1 MLLKSWQRANLFSI
15 LLLPFSALYWCLLN
29 AHRALYLFGLK
40 PRHKA
45 TLPTIVVGNLT
56 VGGTGKTPLVIHLVE
71 LLERQGYKPGVVS
84 RAYKSSKQHGSF
96 IVEPHMAASMVGDE
110 PSLIARRT
118 GVPVAIGA
126 NRHDSINLLQGQCDV
141 VVCDDGLQHWPLE
154 ADVRLCISDA
164 SASGNSFLLP
174 AGPWRELP
182 SRMATMDIVVARGA
196 EKDQPKQFF
205 MQLEPSQPV
214 NLVAQN
220 EVFPRQQ
227 TIHAVAGIAQPKRFF
242 DSCKALGFSIVEHAF
257 SDHHQFVASD
267 LDFDQDTVLMTEKDA
282 VKCIEFAK
290 PSYWYLPV
298 KAKLSADF
306 DAVLLTTL
314 NKAIKTRS

>member
-1 MLLKSWQRANLFSI
+1 
-15 LLLPFSALYWCLLN
+15 
-29 AHRALYLFGLK
+29 
-40 PRHKA
+40 
-45 TLPTIVVGNLT
+45 
-56 VGGTGKTPLVIHLVE
+56 
-71 LLERQGYKPGVVS
+71 
-84 RAYKSSKQHGSF
+84 
-96 IVEPHMAASMVGDE
+96 MVGDE
-110 PSLIARRT
+110 PRLIARRT

-141 VVCDDGLQHWPLE
+141 VVCYDGLQHWPLE

-196 EKDQPKQFF
+196 EKDQLKQFF

-214 NLVAQN
+214 NLVSQN